1 MIMTMVTL
9 CPVRHAVL
17 RTMWTNVVGALVVL
31 GSVAYLAGSL
41 HDGWVPHDTGQ
52 LGQTAE
58 RVLDGEMQHRD
69 FDEPYTVGWAACTP
83 WPFSCLACARN
94 PSAGCC

>member
-1 MIMTMVTL
+1 
-9 CPVRHAVL
+9 VL
-17 RTMWTNVVGALVVL
+17 RTVWTNVVGVLVVL

-58 RVLDGEMQHRD
+58 RVLDGEMQAPR
-69 FDEPYTVGWAACTP
+69 F
-83 WPFSCLACARN
+83 R
-94 PSAGCC
+94 